1 MGTFPTYGMAGIGIA
16 AAIGFVFVL
25 SFLSSNNGAVDDGQL
40 QSSAPADEQARMAEP
55 LADQEAGDTSMQ
67 AKNVPE
73 EGAESAPAGSAMM
86 TMDASPVLSSVV
98 ALDASRELIGEV
110 VPGTEFKVGQP
121 VILQISISSQSE
133 SITHGNSVTMG
144 IRDISAEQGQ
154 AQPVPFVGA
163 AHMQGDIAPN
173 NSALLELYWTPARA
187 GDYDLLVYLGG
198 PELTAPD
205 EAIEPASAIPIS
217 VS

>member
-1 MGTFPTYGMAGIGIA
+1 MGFPTYGMAGIGIA
-16 AAIGFVFVL
+16 AAIGFVFAL
-25 SFLSSNNGAVDDGQL
+25 SFLGSNNGAVDDGQL
-40 QSSAPADEQARMAEP
+40 LQSAPADEQQRMAEP
-55 LADQEAGDTSMQ
+55 LADQEAGDTLQ

-73 EGAESAPAGSAMM
+73 EEAESAPAGSAMM
-86 TMDASPVLSSVV
+86 TMGANPMVSSVV
-98 ALDASRELIGEV
+98 ALDGSRELIGEV

-121 VILQISISSQSE
+121 IILQISISSQSE

-187 GDYDLLVYLGG
+187 GDYDLLVYVGG
-198 PELTAPD
+198 AELTAPD
-205 EAIEPASAIPIS
+205 EAIEPASAIPIT
-217 VS
+217 VK